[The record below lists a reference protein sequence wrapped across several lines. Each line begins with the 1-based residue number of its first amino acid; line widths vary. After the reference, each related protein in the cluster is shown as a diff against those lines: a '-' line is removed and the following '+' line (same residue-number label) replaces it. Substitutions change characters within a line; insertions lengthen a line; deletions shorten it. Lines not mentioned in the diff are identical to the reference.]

1 MKENN
6 LLNDLSR
13 KLIHL
18 SGNDFINKK
27 LSGHGKGRI
36 FNVCDEIPQFVL
48 NRLQSGKKFK
58 IKGLDEY
65 DESHA
70 DELKEE
76 FQLGWKKKLK
86 DSLLAEEDMN
96 EIEIRE
102 YKDEL
107 RTELGMKPSDELLI
121 DSKVDLPWLDSGESG
136 LGKHED
142 EFLQTDI
149 PIESLNQVISKM
161 EKERLSFQREK
172 GLQVLYIAFGFLE
185 WTSINAALKK
195 EKFTIPLTF
204 DGNFH

>member
-1 MKENN
+1 M
-6 LLNDLSR
+6 
-13 KLIHL
+13 
-18 SGNDFINKK
+18 
-27 LSGHGKGRI
+27 
-36 FNVCDEIPQFVL
+36 L

-86 DSLLAEEDMN
+86 DSLLVEEDMN

-121 DSKVDLPWLDSGESG
+121 DKKVDLPWLDSGESG
-136 LGKHED
+136 LGKHAD

-149 PIESLNQVISKM
+149 Q
-161 EKERLSFQREK
+161 
-172 GLQVLYIAFGFLE
+172 
-185 WTSINAALKK
+185 
-195 EKFTIPLTF
+195 
-204 DGNFH
+204 